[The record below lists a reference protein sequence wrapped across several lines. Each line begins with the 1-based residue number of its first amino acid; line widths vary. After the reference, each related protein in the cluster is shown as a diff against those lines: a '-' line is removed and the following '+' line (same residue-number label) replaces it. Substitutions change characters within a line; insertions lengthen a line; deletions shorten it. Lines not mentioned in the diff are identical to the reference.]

1 MIFFFSKLKFFGT
14 KLNVFGSRL
23 KLFGTKLIF
32 LALNWNF
39 SALNQNFS
47 ATHMSHHILN
57 PFISFVT
64 NPELLFLWRFFS
76 FQGFYLFHIDKNMMT
91 DVLIDFHLQF
101 YLDYPR
107 LESTPEFSLSW

>member
-1 MIFFFSKLKFFGT
+1 MIFFCSKLKFFGT

-32 LALNWNF
+32 LALN
-39 SALNQNFS
+39 QNFS

-64 NPELLFLWRFFS
+64 NPESLFL
-76 FQGFYLFHIDKNMMT
+76 
-91 DVLIDFHLQF
+91 
-101 YLDYPR
+101 
-107 LESTPEFSLSW
+107 